1 MTMQVTGI
9 AVQWATCKSKDKSNE
24 RRQNAHLI
32 FIFTRKKFQVGQYT
46 SPLEQAICFT
56 QPSQK
61 LGKKHTAQLTFYP
74 KRKLIVF
81 SKKGTK
87 TGHTYIPQI
96 VSSGSTTVI
105 TKSLYFTGRDS
116 EL

>member
-1 MTMQVTGI
+1 MIQVTGI
-9 AVQWATCKSKDKSNE
+9 AVQWATCKLKDKSNE

-61 LGKKHTAQLTFYP
+61 LGKKTHRTTNIL
-74 KRKLIVF
+74 
-81 SKKGTK
+81 SEKKINRIFQKGDK
-87 TGHTYIPQI
+87 NRPYLY
-96 VSSGSTTVI
+96 TTNSI
-105 TKSLYFTGRDS
+105 KW
-116 EL
+116 